1 MDPKQTRILSD
12 IRLMLVIMVIPLLLY
27 LLKIL
32 SFIFIP
38 LVAAIFL
45 ALLFMPLMRF
55 LGEKGIPHKGA
66 LVISTLLIL
75 LIIYATIQLISLSAQ
90 EITGVDPVY
99 WENMQTNIDG
109 IVQSVQAS
117 LGVPESERGLDKMLK
132 SGNLSSMLS
141 SQAGGLIK
149 MLNSSLSMTLMTLFF
164 LILLIAG
171 SLNVEKLM
179 HQAIFKKRIPSIK
192 TYIQIEK
199 SIVKFIIV
207 KFWLSLFTGI
217 GFTLSCFVFGV
228 EFPIFWGLFTFG
240 INFVQMIGSFISVI
254 LVSLFALAQL
264 DTSGSL
270 ALFVLCLISTQVLFG
285 GILEPIFMGKTFSLN
300 TITVLVMLM
309 FWGFL
314 WGIPGLILSIPVTVL
329 IKIILERLPKT
340 KKIANIMS

>member
-1 MDPKQTRILSD
+1 
-12 IRLMLVIMVIPLLLY
+12 MVIPLVLY
-27 LLKIL
+27 LLKVL

-55 LGEKGIPHKGA
+55 LDKKGVSHTVA
-66 LVISTLLIL
+66 LIISTLLIL
-75 LIIYATIQLISLSAQ
+75 LIIYTLIQLVSLSAN
-90 EITGVDPVY
+90 EITSVDPVY
-99 WENMQTNIDG
+99 WDNMHTNIDG
-109 IVQSVQAS
+109 IVRSVQTN
-117 LGVPESERGLDKMLK
+117 LGIPESERGLDRLLK
-132 SGNLSSMLS
+132 SGSLASAISSKV
-141 SQAGGLIK
+141 GGVIQV
-149 MLNSSLSMTLMTLFF
+149 LNSSLSMTLMTLFF
-164 LILLIAG
+164 LVLLIAG
-171 SLNVEKLM
+171 SLNVEKIM
-179 HQAIFKKRIPSIK
+179 QMAIFKKPIPSIR

-217 GFTLSCFVFGV
+217 GFTISCYAFGV

-264 DTSGSL
+264 DATGSL

-300 TITVLVMLM
+300 TVTVLVMLM

-329 IKIILERLPKT
+329 LKIILNQLPKT
-340 KKIANIMS
+340 QNIASLMS